1 MQRFEDFEQIEV
13 DSGDIHNVH
22 IIQQRIGLY
31 S

>member
-1 MQRFEDFEQIEV
+1 MQGFEDFEQVEV
-13 DSGDIHNVH
+13 DGGDIHSVH